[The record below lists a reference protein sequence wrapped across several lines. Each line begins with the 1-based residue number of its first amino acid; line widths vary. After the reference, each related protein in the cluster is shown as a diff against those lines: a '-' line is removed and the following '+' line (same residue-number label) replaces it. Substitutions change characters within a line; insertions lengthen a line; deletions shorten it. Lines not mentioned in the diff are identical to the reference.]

1 MTNMFN
7 IQNLLRQAMLALVL
21 CGASIAAHADVIPTF
36 RVTINA
42 NVPGASFLD
51 MSFNSF
57 VGAAQAT
64 ATISNLQGAFG
75 AVDYSEGDVG
85 FLPNGVFT
93 ISNQGNN
100 LLSHSITAGGLLS
113 FDVAFSGAFM
123 TEVNATTDFTSIFS
137 SLLRDADYEA
147 LGNPY
152 GSVIFSVAQVT
163 ALSAAAVSFETFDN
177 AEVSVNAVPEPSQL
191 LLMLTGIALMGAM
204 VRRRQR

>member
-1 MTNMFN
+1 MFN

-51 MSFNSF
+51 MNFNSF

-123 TEVNATTDFTSIFS
+123 TEAGNFTSIFS
-137 SLLRDADYEA
+137 AALMDANFDP
-147 LGNPY
+147 LGNET
-152 GSVIFSVAQVT
+152 GDVIFSVSQLTT
-163 ALSAAAVSFETFDN
+163 AGAAAAVSFVTFDLG
-177 AEVSVNAVPEPSQL
+177 EVSVNAVPEPSQL